1 MLPSV
6 ALNVV
11 HCLQYLT
18 PANHLTRICGD
29 SSAIDSSAL
38 QTLAEIVPRR
48 LQAFLKEPFGKKRKF
63 FIPKLRAALTEINST
78 HRKIRS
84 HEIAEFRVVFDGSSA
99 ATSVEFV
106 LSTASQKNPLH
117 LDMGEHA
124 LYSMLQ
130 QEGGGLSQGQS
141 QTIHLH
147 VFYSDISAIEE
158 INRAYR

>member
-1 MLPSV
+1 
-6 ALNVV
+6 
-11 HCLQYLT
+11 
-18 PANHLTRICGD
+18 LTRICGD
-29 SSAIDSSAL
+29 SSAIDSTAL

-63 FIPKLRAALTEINST
+63 FMYVLHLLIPHLLIPHLLQWPSPKLRAALTEINSVSAT
-78 HRKIRS
+78 IRS

-99 ATSVEFV
+99 ATSVEVV